1 MATPVHDVAVVG
13 GGIVGLATALACLQ
27 RRPGSS
33 VIVLDKEPHVATHQT
48 GHNSG
53 VIHSGIYYKPGSLKA
68 AFCIEGNREMIAF
81 CQANDLAYERCGK
94 VIVATD
100 RTELPRLDSLYER
113 ALAHG
118 ISAERLGPQ
127 GIAEH
132 EPHVVGLAGLWIPST
147 GIVDYS
153 AVSVAYAR
161 LIARAGGE
169 VRLGT
174 RVTALRRDGD
184 VHVVAATTGEVRSH
198 FLVNC
203 AGLHSDRVVAM
214 AGGIPPA
221 KIVPFRG
228 EYYELVPGAR
238 GLIKG
243 LVYPVPDPEFPF
255 LGVHFTR
262 MIDGSVHAGPNAV
275 LALQREGYRKRDI
288 SLRDSAD
295 TLGYGGFWKLARKHA
310 GSGAREIAR
319 SFSKQLFL
327 HSLQRLVPDVTR
339 ADLVPAHAGVRA
351 QALASDGSLVDD
363 FLFVD
368 SPRTLHVCNAP
379 SPAATS
385 SLPIGR
391 AIAERVPG
399 DLHRAT

>member
-13 GGIVGLATALACLQ
+13 GGIVGLAAALACVQ

-33 VIVLDKEPHVATHQT
+33 VIVLDKEPRVATHQT
-48 GHNSG
+48 GNNSG

-68 AFCIEGNREMIAF
+68 TFCIEGNREMVAFCEANDIAF
-81 CQANDLAYERCGK
+81 ERCGK

-100 RTELPRLDSLYER
+100 RTEMPRLDALYER

-118 ISAERLGPQ
+118 ISAERIGPA
-127 GIAEH
+127 GIVDH
-132 EPHVVGLAGLWIPST
+132 EPHVVGIAGLWIPST
-147 GIVDYS
+147 GIVDYT
-153 AVSVAYAR
+153 AVSAAYAR
-161 LIARAGGE
+161 LIAQAGGE

-184 VHVVAATTGEVRSH
+184 VHVVAATTGEVKAR

-214 AGGIPPA
+214 AGATPPA

-228 EYYELVPGAR
+228 EYYELAPAAR

-295 TLGYGGFWKLARKHA
+295 TFGYGGFWKLARKHA

-327 HSLQRLVPDVTR
+327 RSLQRLVPDVTR

-351 QALASDGSLVDD
+351 QALSPDGSMVDD

-368 SPRTLHVCNAP
+368 SPHALHVCNSP

-391 AIAERVPG
+391 AIAERVP
-399 DLHRAT
+399 TT

>member
-1 MATPVHDVAVVG
+1 MQRDTTHDVAVVG
-13 GGIVGLATALACLQ
+13 GGIVGLAAALACVQ

-33 VIVLDKEPHVATHQT
+33 VIVLDKEQHVAGHQT
-48 GHNSG
+48 GNNSG

-68 AFCIEGNREMIAF
+68 RFCIEGNAEMVAF
-81 CQANDLAYERCGK
+81 CQANDIAHEICGK
-94 VIVATD
+94 VIVATHASEID
-100 RTELPRLDSLYER
+100 RLDALYER

-118 ISAERLGPQ
+118 IAVERLGPA

-132 EPHVVGLAGLWIPST
+132 EPHVVGIAGLWINST
-147 GIVDYS
+147 GIVDYT
-153 AVSVAYAR
+153 AVSQAYAR
-161 LIARAGGE
+161 LIAEAGGE
-169 VRLGT
+169 VRLGA
-174 RVTALRRDGD
+174 RVTGVGRSGND
-184 VHVVAATTGEVRSH
+184 HVVSATTGDIRAR

-203 AGLHSDRVVAM
+203 AGLHSDRTVTM
-214 AGGIPPA
+214 AGATPPA

-228 EYYELVPGAR
+228 EYYELAPAAR
-238 GLIKG
+238 WLVKG

-275 LALQREGYRKRDI
+275 LALRREGYRKRDI
-288 SLRDSAD
+288 SLRDAAD

-310 GSGAREIAR
+310 GSGAKEIAR
-319 SFSKQLFL
+319 SFSKHLFL
-327 HSLQRLVPDVTR
+327 RSLQRLIPDVTR

-351 QALASDGSLVDD
+351 QALSADGSLVDD

-368 SPRTLHVCNAP
+368 SPAALHVCNAP

-391 AIAERVPG
+391 AIADRLP
-399 DLHRAT
+399 H

>member
-1 MATPVHDVAVVG
+1 MQGHTTHDVAVVG
-13 GGIVGLATALACLQ
+13 GGIVGLAAALACVQ

-33 VIVLDKEPHVATHQT
+33 VIVLDKEPHVASHQT
-48 GHNSG
+48 GNNSG

-68 AFCIEGNREMIAF
+68 RFCIEGNAEMVAF
-81 CQANDLAYERCGK
+81 CRANDIAHEICGK
-94 VIVATD
+94 VIVATESSELD
-100 RTELPRLDSLYER
+100 RLEALHER
-113 ALAHG
+113 AVAHG
-118 ISAERLGPQ
+118 ITVERLGPA
-127 GIAEH
+127 GIADH
-132 EPHVVGLAGLWIPST
+132 EPHVVGIAGLWINST
-147 GIVDYS
+147 GIVDYT
-153 AVSVAYAR
+153 AVSNAYAR
-161 LIARAGGE
+161 LIAEAGGE

-174 RVTALRRDGD
+174 RVTGLSRDGGD
-184 VHVVAATTGEVRSH
+184 HLVSATTGDVRSR

-203 AGLHSDRVVAM
+203 AGLHSDRVVTM
-214 AGGIPPA
+214 AGATPQA

-228 EYYELVPGAR
+228 EYYELAPAAR
-238 GLIKG
+238 GLVKG

-275 LALQREGYRKRDI
+275 LALRREGYRKRDI
-288 SLRDSAD
+288 SLRDTAD

-310 GSGAREIAR
+310 GSGAKEVAR
-319 SFSKQLFL
+319 SFSKHLFL
-327 HSLQRLVPDVTR
+327 RSLQRLVPDVTR

-351 QALASDGSLVDD
+351 QALSPDGSLVDD

-368 SPRTLHVCNAP
+368 SPAALHVCNAP

-391 AIAERVPG
+391 AIADRLP
-399 DLHRAT
+399 H